1 MPSVVLK
8 KVEDPEL
15 GIDVYTLELI
25 YDIKIEKDIV
35 SILMTFTSPT
45 CPFGGMLIEAI
56 DSEIRKIKGV
66 EVALNFVSGSGKE
79 HMAVISAVLKMGLA
93 LRLVM
98 PGKEEVL
105 EL

>member
-1 MPSVVLK
+1 MMVGKKEIINVLK

-66 EVALNFVSGSGKE
+66 EDVKIDITFDPLWNPSE
-79 HMAVISAVLKMGLA
+79 E
-93 LRLVM
+93 LRAAF
-98 PGKEEVL
+98 GI
-105 EL
+105 